1 MRVVT
6 SRKIGV
12 RGTIATISGLILFGL
27 MLAVAA
33 MEAGALAAA
42 LVACVALAAMLLLT
56 LRSLRGGTE
65 GESRVRLVHQ
75 KSTAGL
81 EIGTRGKIATISGLI
96 LFGLMLAVATIAAS
110 ALAAMV
116 VACAALATTL
126 LLTLHSLRR
135 ERERVESR
143 VEGVHQK
150 YNSIV
155 AALTSAM
162 GLRDDM
168 SASHALRVSDLA
180 SILAQ
185 EMRLGREKTQL
196 IQRAAVLAD
205 IGKMEIAEGILTKEG
220 ELSDGEWDE
229 MRRHPELGAKI
240 LADILNLSDAAE
252 VVLAHH
258 ERFDGQGYPYGLKG
272 DAIPVGSRI
281 YAVADAYTAMTSD
294 RPHRKKMSHDMALKE
309 ILRNSLTQFD
319 PDVVRAFVRAE
330 EMELFG
336 TRSSPAN
343 GSANGAEVADPRT
356 AAVIA
361 KSP

>member
-6 SRKIGV
+6 
-12 RGTIATISGLILFGL
+12 RGRFGTRGAIATISGLILFGL

-33 MEAGALAAA
+33 TAAGALAAA
-42 LVACVALAAMLLLT
+42 VVGCAALAATLLVT
-56 LRSLRGGTE
+56 LHSLRGGSE
-65 GESRVRLVHQ
+65 GEGKVNGAHSQKVASR
-75 KSTAGL
+75 
-81 EIGTRGKIATISGLI
+81 EIGVRGTIATMSGLI

-116 VACAALATTL
+116 VACVALAATL
-126 LLTLHSLRR
+126 LLTLLALRR
-135 ERERVESR
+135 ERERVEGR

-150 YNSIV
+150 YSSIV

-168 SASHALRVSDLA
+168 SASHALRVSELA
-180 SILAQ
+180 FIVAQ
-185 EMRLGREKTQL
+185 EMRLGREETQL

-205 IGKMEIAEGILTKEG
+205 IGKMEIAEGILNKTG
-220 ELSDGEWDE
+220 ELSEGEWDE

-240 LADILNLSDAAE
+240 LTDILNLSDAAE

-281 YAVADAYTAMTSD
+281 YAVADAYVAMTSD
-294 RPHRKKMSHDMALKE
+294 RPHRKKMSHEMALKE

-330 EMELFG
+330 EMGLLSE
-336 TRSSPAN
+336 RD
-343 GSANGAEVADPRT
+343 GSTNGAEVADPRPL
-356 AAVIA
+356 AVA
-361 KSP
+361 GGDRD

>member
-1 MRVVT
+1 MREVT
-6 SRKIGV
+6 SRKIGT
-12 RGTIATISGLILFGL
+12 RGTITTLIGLIAFGM

-33 MEAGALAAA
+33 VAAGALAAA
-42 LVACVALAAMLLLT
+42 LVGCVALAATLLMT

-65 GESRVRLVHQ
+65 GESRVKDVRQQNVV
-75 KSTAGL
+75 SL
-81 EIGTRGKIATISGLI
+81 EIGTRGTIATTAGLI

-116 VACAALATTL
+116 VACVALAATL
-126 LLTLHSLRR
+126 LLTLHSLRS
-135 ERERVESR
+135 EREQVESR
-143 VEGVHQK
+143 VKGVHQK
-150 YNSIV
+150 YDSIV
-155 AALTSAM
+155 TALTSAM

-168 SASHALRVSDLA
+168 SASHALLVSDLA
-180 SILAQ
+180 AILAQ
-185 EMRLGREKTQL
+185 QMRLGREETQL

-229 MRRHPELGAKI
+229 MRRHPELGARI
-240 LADILNLSDAAE
+240 LTDILNLSDAAE

-294 RPHRKKMSHDMALKE
+294 RPHRKKLSHDMALKE

-330 EMELFG
+330 EMGLLG
-336 TRSSPAN
+336 ARNGPAD

-356 AAVIA
+356 AAVVA
-361 KSP
+361 KTP

>member
-1 MRVVT
+1 MREVT
-6 SRKIGV
+6 SRKIET
-12 RGTIATISGLILFGL
+12 RGTITTLVGLIAFGM

-33 MEAGALAAA
+33 VAASALAAA
-42 LVACVALAAMLLLT
+42 LVGCVALGATLLMT
-56 LRSLRGGTE
+56 LRSLRQGTE
-65 GESRVRLVHQ
+65 KESRIERVHQ
-75 KSTAGL
+75 QKVVSL
-81 EIGTRGKIATISGLI
+81 ELGTRGTIATISGLI

-116 VACAALATTL
+116 VACVALAATL
-126 LLTLHSLRR
+126 LLTLHSLRS
-135 ERERVESR
+135 ERGKVESQVR
-143 VEGVHQK
+143 AVHQK
-150 YNSIV
+150 YDSIV

-168 SASHALRVSDLA
+168 SASHALRVSNLA

-336 TRSSPAN
+336 RLSGTAD
-343 GSANGAEVADPRT
+343 GSANGAQVADPRT
-356 AAVIA
+356 AAVVA
-361 KSP
+361 KAP